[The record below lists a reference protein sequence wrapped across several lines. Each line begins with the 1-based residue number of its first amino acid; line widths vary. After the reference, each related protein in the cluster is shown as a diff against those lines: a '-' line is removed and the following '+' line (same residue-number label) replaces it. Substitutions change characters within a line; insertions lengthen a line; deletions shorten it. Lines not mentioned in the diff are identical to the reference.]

1 MIDEIM
7 LETEEKMQRAVN
19 GLHNAFGTVRTGRAN
34 AMVLDRIKVDYYGVP
49 TPINQMAGVKTPDAH
64 MLVIEPWDKGVLGAI
79 EHAIMESDLGVTP
92 NNDGSVIR
100 LPFPALTEDRR
111 RELVKQ
117 CKEYAEEARVAIRNA
132 RRDGNSHVAKSV
144 RQPSRGRA
152 APRRGR
158 DPEAH
163 RQVRRRSRRGV
174 QEEGSRGHG
183 DLEAAF
189 ACWRI
194 RCSELRAP
202 RRTTCSWLAR
212 VRLAAASL
220 RGRVDDGGA
229 APAFVQRISD
239 LLATLV
245 RNRVA
250 SSGSYERFP
259 SASRRFPRR
268 LAFPLCKRLPMNKT
282 LDYIFPNPPKGLD
295 PAALDPQAIPEHVA
309 VIMDGN
315 GRWAKKRA
323 LNRLKGHKAGI
334 EAVRETI
341 RCASDLGVRYLTIYS
356 FSTENWKR
364 PQEEVIGL
372 MDLFAKTMLA
382 EVDGLHEEN
391 VRVRTIGDLSAL
403 PVETREAFEEAW
415 LKTRDNTGMTLVVAV
430 NYGSRQEILH
440 AAEACVRRALATAAE
455 GGDPTAPLTEAEFAQ
470 GLYTADIPD
479 PEVVIR
485 TSGEMRLSNYLLWQ
499 VAYSEF
505 VATDVLWPDFDRY
518 ELLRC
523 LLEFQ
528 SRDRRFG
535 AVK

>member
-1 MIDEIM
+1 
-7 LETEEKMQRAVN
+7 
-19 GLHNAFGTVRTGRAN
+19 
-34 AMVLDRIKVDYYGVP
+34 
-49 TPINQMAGVKTPDAH
+49 
-64 MLVIEPWDKGVLGAI
+64 
-79 EHAIMESDLGVTP
+79 
-92 NNDGSVIR
+92 
-100 LPFPALTEDRR
+100 
-111 RELVKQ
+111 
-117 CKEYAEEARVAIRNA
+117 
-132 RRDGNSHVAKSV
+132 
-144 RQPSRGRA
+144 
-152 APRRGR
+152 
-158 DPEAH
+158 
-163 RQVRRRSRRGV
+163 
-174 QEEGSRGHG
+174 
-183 DLEAAF
+183 
-189 ACWRI
+189 
-194 RCSELRAP
+194 
-202 RRTTCSWLAR
+202 
-212 VRLAAASL
+212 
-220 RGRVDDGGA
+220 
-229 APAFVQRISD
+229 
-239 LLATLV
+239 
-245 RNRVA
+245 
-250 SSGSYERFP
+250 
-259 SASRRFPRR
+259 
-268 LAFPLCKRLPMNKT
+268 MNKT

-295 PAALDPQAIPEHVA
+295 PAALDPRAIPEHVA

-403 PVETREAFEEAW
+403 PAETREAFEEAW

-440 AAEACVRRALATAAE
+440 AAEACVRRALATVAE

-518 ELLRC
+518 EFVRC